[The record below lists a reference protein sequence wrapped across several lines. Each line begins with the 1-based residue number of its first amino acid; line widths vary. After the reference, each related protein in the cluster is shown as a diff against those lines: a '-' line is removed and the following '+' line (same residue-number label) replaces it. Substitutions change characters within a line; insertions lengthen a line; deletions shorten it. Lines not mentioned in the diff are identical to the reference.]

1 MAGWV
6 WPAAAGVVTSA
17 TGVAINLATDVGAS
31 PWAWVAVV
39 LLTAV
44 GVVVAVR
51 LQPATPQ
58 APTSAVNTTTNN
70 TTVNNSITGALSGD
84 VVQTVQSGPAGPI
97 SLDSQAGRDV
107 RRNP

>member
-39 LLTAV
+39 VLTAV

-51 LQPATPQ
+51 LRPATSQ
-58 APTSAVNTTTNN
+58 APTDAVHDN
-70 TTVNNSITGALSGD
+70 TTVNNSITGDVSGD

-97 SLDSQAGRDV
+97 TLDAQAGRDA
-107 RRNP
+107 RRDP